1 MRMPH
6 ASRDVFLGNITGQS
20 FIEDQL
26 RALEKIARKNGR
38 AVAIGHPYD
47 ETLAVLKL
55 WLPDA
60 RRRGFEFVPIST
72 IAALECAC

>member
-6 ASRDVFLGNITGQS
+6 ASRDVFLDNITEQS
-20 FIEDQL
+20 FIEEQL
-26 RALEKIARKNGR
+26 RALEKVARKNGR

>member
-1 MRMPH
+1 M
-6 ASRDVFLGNITGQS
+6 
-20 FIEDQL
+20 
-26 RALEKIARKNGR
+26 ARQTGR

-47 ETLAVLKL
+47 ETLEVLER

>member
-1 MRMPH
+1 MP
-6 ASRDVFLGNITGQS
+6 APRRAAMI
-20 FIEDQL
+20 L
-26 RALEKIARKNGR
+26 RHQGAPGFAF
-38 AVAIGHPYD
+38 GHPYD
-47 ETLAVLKL
+47 ETLEVLER

>member
-1 MRMPH
+1 KRITSQTKWESPNYD
-6 ASRDVFLGNITGQS
+6 SVFFEN
-20 FIEDQL
+20 
-26 RALEKIARKNGR
+26 ALERVARQTGR

-47 ETLAVLKL
+47 ETLEVLER